1 VDRILIVGTGVI
13 GTIYGWSLADAGADV
28 THLVRPGAVPDGDG
42 LRMDVLDERKG
53 HPDNPVT
60 TYRAQ
65 IVDEPPAEGPDLVVV
80 PTSTWDA
87 SAAIEPLAPRYPD
100 ATFLILSSNW
110 EGAAAFDAVLPRERY
125 LLGYP
130 DGGGTIRDG
139 LYWTNLGAE
148 IHLGEVDGSRTE
160 KLEGVVALFERAD
173 MTPDVQA
180 NILHWLWVHNA
191 STIGF
196 SAGFAKHLDM
206 RATLDDKPLL
216 RRCFDATKELLSL
229 CEARGV
235 NLKDYRDVSYLRW
248 PSGILGVMMRVM
260 YKRNRSM
267 QRYTAHAS
275 SPGAMREARLNYD
288 AMLRTA
294 EELDHPM
301 PVLTSLGAY
310 FPDEP

>member
-1 VDRILIVGTGVI
+1 MEGILIVGTGVI

-28 THLVRPGAVPDGDG
+28 THLVRPGRSLQDEG

-53 HPDNPVT
+53 HPDNPVA
-60 TYRAQ
+60 TYRAR
-65 IVDEPPAEGPDLVVV
+65 IVDDPPDEAPGLVIV
-80 PTSTWDA
+80 PTSTWDVA
-87 SAAIEPLAPRYPD
+87 GAIGPLAARYPR

-110 EGAAAFDAVLPRERY
+110 EGAGPFDAVLPSERY

-148 IHLGEVDGSRTE
+148 IHLGEVRGGRTQQ
-160 KLEGVVALFERAD
+160 LEQVVAVFERAD

-196 SAGFAKHLDM
+196 SAGFGKHLDVQ
-206 RATLDDKPLL
+206 ATLDDKQLL
-216 RRCFDATKELLSL
+216 KRCFEATKELLSL
-229 CEARGV
+229 CERRGV
-235 NLKDYRDVSYLRW
+235 NLKDYKDVSYLRW
-248 PSGILGVMMRVM
+248 PSGMLGVMMRMM

-267 QRYTAHAS
+267 QRYTAHAA
-275 SPGAMREARLNYD
+275 SPGAMREARLNYE
-288 AMLRTA
+288 AMMRTA
-294 EELDHPM
+294 KELSHPM
-301 PVLTSLGAY
+301 PVLTSLGSY
-310 FPDEP
+310 FPAEP